1 MSIELAK
8 KYADKAQE
16 VFKDESKTGLVTNQD
31 YDWTGAHTVQIY
43 KIGTAAL
50 NDYQRNYTGGTGE
63 TEQLSRYGSLKDLS
77 ATTQECVLTKDR
89 SFIFN
94 IDALDADESA
104 LKAVSALARELRE
117 VVNPERDKYIYN
129 KMATGAGKK
138 PAAIAAVTYASV
150 LAAIEAMDEAEVP
163 DTDRVLIITPAGYSA
178 LKSSLDSNSGTAL
191 TPEQRRSGVIGYLDG
206 VQVVKVPSSYLPAN
220 TGFIMAHPSAT
231 VAPVK
236 LDDYGVHD
244 NTPLSSGT
252 IVTGRICYDAFVLD
266 NKKNGIV
273 YQALTAK

>member
-8 KYADKAQE
+8 KYADNAQE

-43 KIGTAAL
+43 KIGTAPL
-50 NDYQRNYTGGTGE
+50 NDYQRNYTGEE

-77 ATTQECVLTKDR
+77 ATTRECVLTKDR

-104 LKAVSALARELRE
+104 LKAETALARELRE

-206 VQVVKVPSSYLPAN
+206 VLVVKVPSSYLPAN

-236 LDDYGVHD
+236 LDDFGIHD
-244 NTPLSSGT
+244 NTPLSSGS

>member
-43 KIGTAAL
+43 KIGTAPL
-50 NDYQRNYTGGTGE
+50 NDYQRNYTGEE

-104 LKAVSALARELRE
+104 LKAETALARELRE

-206 VQVVKVPSSYLPAN
+206 VLVVKVPSSYLPAN

-236 LDDYGVHD
+236 LDDFGIHD
-244 NTPLSSGT
+244 NTPLSSGS

>member
-8 KYADKAQE
+8 KYADNAQE

-43 KIGTAAL
+43 KIGTAPL
-50 NDYQRNYTGGTGE
+50 NDYQRNYTGEE

-104 LKAVSALARELRE
+104 LKAETALARELRE

-206 VQVVKVPSSYLPAN
+206 VLVVKVPSSYLPAN

-236 LDDYGVHD
+236 LDDFGIHD
-244 NTPLSSGT
+244 NTPLSSGS

>member
-8 KYADKAQE
+8 KYADNAQE

-43 KIGTAAL
+43 KIGTAPL
-50 NDYQRNYTGGTGE
+50 NDYQRNYTGEE

-104 LKAVSALARELRE
+104 LKAETALARELRE

>member
-8 KYADKAQE
+8 KYADNAQE

-43 KIGTAAL
+43 KIGTAPL

-104 LKAVSALARELRE
+104 LKAETALARELRE